1 MFEIRLET
9 NDGIICD
16 GSEQVTYHM
25 NTWELELKVIM
36 KSFEIGE

>member
-25 NTWELELKVIM
+25 NT
-36 KSFEIGE
+36 